1 MTLTVSVILRLIMEE
16 AKRSFPQLV
25 PADAVLPDYVRCATA
40 SDNLKH
46 HLLDGVYERSGPQ
59 AILKVGSGLEGAGF
73 APILHILLQAS
84 TPGEVFRVWR
94 GLEENS
100 TTRFRIEHS
109 QSVQDRSISVY
120 HYTKSGPRARNTES
134 LLICGVLLFVLEK
147 IGLRGL
153 RCFLIS
159 EGRAETLVYNNKRF
173 VIGGRKLEGPVC
185 NWRFEWDA
193 GSLEEASTQERSRQN
208 SNLPLLAEYKDPE
221 GVVRAVILVLE
232 KDVMR
237 SWKIDELASVLR
249 FSRRTL
255 QRQLH
260 LSEVSFSLIL
270 RAVRLRE
277 ASLQL
282 FNTHVSITDI
292 AHSCGFSDGAHFSR
306 DFRKSVGTS
315 PIAYR
320 RIAMIG

>member
-16 AKRSFPQLV
+16 AKRNFPQLV
-25 PADAVLPDYVRCATA
+25 PVDAVLPDYVRCATA
-40 SDNLKH
+40 PDNLKN
-46 HLLDGVYERSGPQ
+46 HLLDGVYERSGAQ
-59 AILKVGSGLEGAGF
+59 AVLKVGRGLEGAGF

-84 TPGEVFRVWR
+84 TPGEVFRIWR
-94 GLEENS
+94 GFEENS
-100 TTRFRIEHS
+100 ATRFRIEHS
-109 QSVQDRSISVY
+109 QPVEDKGASVH

-153 RCFLIS
+153 RCFLTS
-159 EGRAETLVYNNKRF
+159 EGSAETPVYNNSRF
-173 VIGGRKLEGPVC
+173 VIGGRKLEGSAC

-193 GSLEEASTQERSRQN
+193 GSLEGASTQEQPRKN
-208 SNLPLLAEYKDPE
+208 PNLPLLAEYKDPE
-221 GVVRAVILVLE
+221 GVVQDVISVLE
-232 KDVMR
+232 KDLMR

-282 FNTHVSITDI
+282 SNTHVSITNI
-292 AHSCGFSDGAHFSR
+292 AHSCGFSDSAHFSR

-315 PIAYR
+315 PITYR
-320 RIAMIG
+320 RIAIVG